1 MSKEKKTSSFEISCS
16 VFCGSLFITPET
28 IDIVLLNVGLA
39 SAPARKGSHRGLP
52 YSGPERAEGISPQ
65 AGQQPVTIR

>member
-1 MSKEKKTSSFEISCS
+1 MSKEKKTSSFEIPCS

-28 IDIVLLNVGLA
+28 IDIVLFNVGLA
-39 SAPARKGSHRGLP
+39 SAPA
-52 YSGPERAEGISPQ
+52 GPERAEGISPQ